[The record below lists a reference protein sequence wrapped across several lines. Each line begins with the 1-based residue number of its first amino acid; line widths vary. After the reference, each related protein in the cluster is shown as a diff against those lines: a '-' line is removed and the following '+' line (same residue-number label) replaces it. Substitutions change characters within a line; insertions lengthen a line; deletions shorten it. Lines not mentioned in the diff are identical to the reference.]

1 MAKVNTAERI
11 ALMRLMPEKTGFAD
25 RIVVR
30 AMIEELSI
38 DEEEKNEIGLYDM
51 KNGSIGWM
59 KDKQIDFS
67 ISKDRDRLIRKGII
81 EFVQS
86 AGIILDGFSQNIFDN
101 LKWTNKELKELDKVV
116 DKMDKKEQI
125 TDRVFDVCKQIKDKA
140 PQEKASDKKEKTQAK

>member
-1 MAKVNTAERI
+1 MAKINTAERI

-59 KDKQIDFS
+59 KDKQIDFN
-67 ISKDRDRLIRKGII
+67 ISKDRDRLIRKGIT

-116 DKMDKKEQI
+116 DKMDKNEQI
-125 TDRVFDVCKQIKDKA
+125 TERVFDVCKRIKDKI
-140 PQEKASDKKEKTQAK
+140 PQEKSQTKK